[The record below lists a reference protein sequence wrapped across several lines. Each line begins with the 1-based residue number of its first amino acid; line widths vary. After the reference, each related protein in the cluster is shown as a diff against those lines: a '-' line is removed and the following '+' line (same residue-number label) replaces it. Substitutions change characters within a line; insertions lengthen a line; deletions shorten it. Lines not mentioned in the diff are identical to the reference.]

1 LTAIHLLRASLK
13 KTVYGTKATLVGFTA
28 FTLATLAGLVGLATF
43 GALVV
48 GETLTGFANTATG
61 VTTCATNDCKFIFS
75 LLVNYVSIIH
85 YYQKKSSIILD
96 IFGYKVLDFWTRK
109 SIMEPRH
116 TCAEHTQKK
125 RGILSDTP

>member
-1 LTAIHLLRASLK
+1 LLRASLK
-13 KTVYGTKATLVGFTA
+13 KTVYGTKATFGTLVGFTA

-48 GETLTGFANTATG
+48 LTGFANTATG

-85 YYQKKSSIILD
+85 YYQKKSSIILV
-96 IFGYKVLDFWTRK
+96 ISG
-109 SIMEPRH
+109 
-116 TCAEHTQKK
+116 
-125 RGILSDTP
+125 